1 MRQAGVP
8 VHMTGG
14 IGMDFKELTY
24 IVTIAD
30 EGSISRAAEKL
41 YMAQSSLSQFLQQ
54 YEAELGSRLF
64 NRTARG
70 VRLTAAGTAFIYHA
84 RGMLQ
89 QYHRAQSEL
98 GDIES
103 LQGGRIELGISTFRG
118 GYLLPPVLKR
128 FRDSYPNVHV
138 EITELDSAMLEE
150 RIIGGY
156 LDIGLVALP
165 LARLKHK
172 TDFLMRDEVVLVA
185 HKSHPVM
192 EFAQHAPDGR
202 SWVRFEDAAHF
213 EFILGGPGTMLGR
226 IARMEF
232 RKRDMVPI
240 AYNTNITA
248 PFAAALARSGAA
260 LALTY
265 HSCRETSSETAYL
278 SLGPEGIFIELAL
291 AYPPDGYRSKATMAL
306 GELMHEMLK

>member
-1 MRQAGVP
+1 
-8 VHMTGG
+8 
-14 IGMDFKELTY
+14 MDFKELTY

-64 NRTARG
+64 IRTARG
-70 VRLTAAGTAFIYHA
+70 VRLTAAGTAFLYHA
-84 RGMLQ
+84 KGMLQ
-89 QYHRAQSEL
+89 QYHRAQCEL
-98 GDIES
+98 GDMES

-118 GYLLPPVLKR
+118 GYLLPSILKR
-128 FRDSYPNVHV
+128 FRESFPHVHV

-156 LDIGLVALP
+156 IDIGLVALP
-165 LARLKHK
+165 LTRLKHK

-192 EFAQHAPDGR
+192 EFIHRAPDGR
-202 SWVRFEDAAHF
+202 PWVFFDDAAHF
-213 EFILGGPGTMLGR
+213 EFILGSPGTMLGR
-226 IARMEF
+226 IARLEF
-232 RKRDMVPI
+232 RKRDLVPV

-248 PFAAALARSGAA
+248 PLAAALACSGVA

-265 HSCRETSSETAYL
+265 QSCRMLSDEVEYL
-278 SLGPEGIFIELAL
+278 SLGQEGIFIELAL

>member
-1 MRQAGVP
+1 
-8 VHMTGG
+8 
-14 IGMDFKELTY
+14 MDFKELTY

-70 VRLTAAGTAFIYHA
+70 VRLTAAGTSFVYHA

-89 QYHRAQSEL
+89 QYHRAKSEL

-128 FRDSYPNVHV
+128 FRELYPQVHV
-138 EITELDSAMLEE
+138 EITELDSVLLEE
-150 RIIGGY
+150 RIVGGY
-156 LDIGLVALP
+156 LDISLVALP
-165 LARLKHK
+165 LTRLRHK

-185 HKSHPVM
+185 HKRHPVM
-192 EFAQHAPDGR
+192 NFAEQAPDGR
-202 SWVRFEDAAHF
+202 AWIRFEDAACF
-213 EFILGGPGTMLGR
+213 EFILGGPDTVLGR
-226 IARMEF
+226 IARTEF
-232 RKRDMVPI
+232 RKRDIVPI

-248 PFAAALARSGAA
+248 LFAAALARSGAA

-265 HSCRETSSETAYL
+265 HSCRELSGEVTYL
-278 SLGPEGIFIELAL
+278 SLGPQGIFVELAL
-291 AYPPDGYRSKATMAL
+291 AYPPNGYRSKATMAL
-306 GELMHEMLK
+306 GQLMHEMLRQ

>member
-1 MRQAGVP
+1 
-8 VHMTGG
+8 
-14 IGMDFKELTY
+14 MDFKELTY

-64 NRTARG
+64 YRTARG

-103 LQGGRIELGISTFRG
+103 LQGGKIELGISTFRG

-128 FRDSYPNVHV
+128 FHESYPHVHV

-185 HKSHPVM
+185 HKDHPIM
-192 EFAQHAPDGR
+192 AYIRRTPDGR
-202 SWVRFEDAAHF
+202 PWVRPEDAAHF

-232 RKRDMVPI
+232 RRRDLVPT
-240 AYNTNITA
+240 AYNANITA
-248 PFAAALARSGAA
+248 PFAAALARSGVA
-260 LALTY
+260 LAFTY
-265 HSCRETSSETAYL
+265 QSCRESSGEAEYL
-278 SLGPEGIFIELAL
+278 SFGQEGIFIELAL

-306 GELMHEMLK
+306 GELMHEMLR